1 LDFDTIVIGG
11 GLAGGAA
18 AMGLAVGG
26 QRVAVIE
33 RTPNARHKV
42 CGDFISNDAV
52 GLLTDFGL
60 KPDVLGAT
68 RIENLRLISGYRVA
82 TSPLPIPGAGISRM
96 RLDQALLDLAARAGA
111 EVIRGEAAGAIDYR
125 PKEVAVMV
133 GATRLTARSAVL
145 ATGKHSLRGYQ
156 RPRRNLTGFKL
167 LFRANEQALQKLSA
181 TVQLAVFGGGY
192 IGAVV
197 VEDRGVSMAWLVRNE
212 LLPSLGTAWHQHR
225 DFLTKRAPILPEFLV
240 GLEPRMQKPLAVS
253 GLPLGYLRH
262 RAVADNLYAVGDQLA
277 VIPSLAG
284 DGAAIALAS
293 GKKAAE
299 AILGATTARS
309 FQREFTKG
317 LRWQFRFAGLG
328 QAAFENPIARL
339 LGIRLAAAAPSIVR
353 SAVRATRLR
362 VR

>member
-1 LDFDTIVIGG
+1 
-11 GLAGGAA
+11 
-18 AMGLAVGG
+18 
-26 QRVAVIE
+26 
-33 RTPNARHKV
+33 
-42 CGDFISNDAV
+42 
-52 GLLTDFGL
+52 
-60 KPDVLGAT
+60 
-68 RIENLRLISGYRVA
+68 
-82 TSPLPIPGAGISRM
+82 
-96 RLDQALLDLAARAGA
+96 
-111 EVIRGEAAGAIDYR
+111 
-125 PKEVAVMV
+125 
-133 GATRLTARSAVL
+133 
-145 ATGKHSLRGYQ
+145 
-156 RPRRNLTGFKL
+156 

-181 TVQLAVFGGGY
+181 TAQLAVFDGGY

-212 LLPSLGTAWHQHR
+212 LLPGLGTTWHQHR
-225 DFLTKRAPILPEFLV
+225 DFLTKRAPILPEFLF

-262 RAVADNLYAVGDQLA
+262 RAFADNLYAVGDQLA

-339 LGIRLAAAAPSIVR
+339 LGIRLAAAVPSFVR